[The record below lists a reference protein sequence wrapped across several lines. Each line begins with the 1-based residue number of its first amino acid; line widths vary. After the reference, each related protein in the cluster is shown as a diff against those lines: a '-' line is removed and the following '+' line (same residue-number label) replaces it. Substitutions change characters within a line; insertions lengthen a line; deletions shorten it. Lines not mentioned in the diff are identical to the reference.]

1 MLLARAT
8 PVRARTFAA
17 HATASTAC
25 ARATPGPNAGWRG
38 AWEGRGGAAIG
49 NEGLV
54 FACRECASVPW

>member
-8 PVRARTFAA
+8 PVRAPTVAD
-17 HATASTAC
+17 HAPASTAC

-38 AWEGRGGAAIG
+38 AWEGRGGAAMG

-54 FACRECASVPW
+54 FACRECASVPR